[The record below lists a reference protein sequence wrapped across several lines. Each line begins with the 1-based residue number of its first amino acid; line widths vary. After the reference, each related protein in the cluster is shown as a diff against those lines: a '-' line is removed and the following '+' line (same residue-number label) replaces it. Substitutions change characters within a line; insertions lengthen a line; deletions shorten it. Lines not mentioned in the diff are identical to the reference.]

1 MKNGKKKSTPAMLYF
16 ITSVLWLVVAVM
28 NAVNGQFGY
37 AAIEIVLAALSIM
50 LALKKRNE
58 K

>member
-1 MKNGKKKSTPAMLYF
+1 MKNGKKKNTPAMLYM

-37 AAIEIVLAALSIM
+37 AGIEVVLAALSIM
-50 LALKKRNE
+50 LGLKKRNA